1 MVADVSVIGGLL
13 VQRIRLSDEIDPVQY
28 IILFIILL
36 VGQGKVY
43 IIRLNISSQ
52 LYLQSNNIVMLDEDL
67 IQYYQF
73 LADKGDV
80 PAQVSSSFKAVII
93 VFINIFIIVKM
104 FSLKGWS
111 WAVALSRRE
120 RSSTRF

>member
-28 IILFIILL
+28 IMLFIILL